1 VDDGQATPAMT
12 SVAVISC
19 TAALAGDAKTNEV
32 ITTLK
37 TAVAM
42 IKAMV
47 AFTIGSNHEV
57 TVDVSLMSSPHLGC
71 NPRTQLNLMMFAQ

>member
-1 VDDGQATPAMT
+1 MT
-12 SVAVISC
+12 SVPVISC

-37 TAVAM
+37 TAVTM

-47 AFTIGSNHEV
+47 PSQSAATMKS
-57 TVDVSLMSSPHLGC
+57 
-71 NPRTQLNLMMFAQ
+71 